1 MALNILNEGGKQ
13 KFIKSF
19 FTGKGFDTLVNYGNN
34 LAKMYFTK
42 KAYPFKIGI
51 VYGIPFFGFAS
62 EVNSKEELVGRI
74 KLIMSLTG
82 QEEIKIKLGESEVSL
97 KFKED

>member
-1 MALNILNEGGKQ
+1 MNILTKEGKE
-13 KFIKSF
+13 KFVKNF
-19 FTGKGFDTLVNYGNN
+19 FTKKGYDTLVNYCNN
-34 LAKMYFTK
+34 LAEMYFTK